1 MTAINEFI
9 DSEKVHQL
17 VLERFEVKPSNQ
29 PGMVAGELH
38 QTMDMDPELV
48 ELIQDL
54 YTNSE
59 GFPFE
64 KMYKFSLE
72 EILTYLQATHRYYL
86 MKKLPEIEQSLVD
99 IFSKYS
105 ESYQLLASLAYFFN
119 NYKAKLIDHI
129 RFEEKDLFPYIQLL
143 IKASKGVQNTLKLAS
158 NPDFS
163 ICGFMEAHACIEDEL
178 EQVSTLIKRYSGNQ
192 ALPLP
197 YKIFLNQ
204 VELFEM
210 ELRKHAIIEDHVLVP
225 MALELERNLN

>member
-38 QTMDMDPELV
+38 QTMDMDPELM

-86 MKKLPEIEQSLVD
+86 TKKLPEIEQSLVD

-143 IKASKGVQNTLKLAS
+143 IKASKGCKT
-158 NPDFS
+158 
-163 ICGFMEAHACIEDEL
+163 
-178 EQVSTLIKRYSGNQ
+178 R
-192 ALPLP
+192 
-197 YKIFLNQ
+197 
-204 VELFEM
+204 
-210 ELRKHAIIEDHVLVP
+210 
-225 MALELERNLN
+225 